1 MRGRVGRRR
10 TAQGRRGP
18 DARLPR
24 DQALAAGTPPWA
36 HLQLPSRSQPG
47 VNRQMG
53 APQSSPTTPGG
64 SPGSFCL
71 SCSPPH
77 AMLASLPPNISLL
90 LTQIPTQ
97 AMRLLPEQLW
107 QGPQG
112 APWCSSSQ
120 DSELLMEGPGFSPWP
135 GSEALHTTAKTCTH
149 ACPVASVLSDSG
161 PTAAARQAPLSRR
174 FPGKNAGVS
183 CHALLQ
189 GTSRPGDRTCL
200 HCRWIPYNWA
210 TRSPRKT

>member
-1 MRGRVGRRR
+1 MTLAVSLCRVPGQGGDGQRSQSGKRGAAGRAQGKRTQTPNPSPLPGWGPRRRGEMRGRVGRRR

-97 AMRLLPEQLW
+97 AMRLLPEQL
-107 QGPQG
+107 
-112 APWCSSSQ
+112 
-120 DSELLMEGPGFSPWP
+120 
-135 GSEALHTTAKTCTH
+135 
-149 ACPVASVLSDSG
+149 
-161 PTAAARQAPLSRR
+161 
-174 FPGKNAGVS
+174 
-183 CHALLQ
+183 
-189 GTSRPGDRTCL
+189 
-200 HCRWIPYNWA
+200 
-210 TRSPRKT
+210 